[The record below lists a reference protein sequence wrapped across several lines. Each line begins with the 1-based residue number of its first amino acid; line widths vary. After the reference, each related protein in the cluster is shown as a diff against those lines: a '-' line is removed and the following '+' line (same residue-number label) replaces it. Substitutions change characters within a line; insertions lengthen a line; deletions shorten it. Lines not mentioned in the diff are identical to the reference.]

1 MINLLKPVRE
11 IIVELNQMES
21 KWTSIVIH
29 GVGKIQNVTY
39 DGHYWRF
46 TMRLNDGIHLNCSM
60 IANTSENYL
69 YFEEGDKIEFF
80 GRIHTYWQGLSPRYN
95 VSDIC
100 LDEVKLS
107 NEERFF
113 SDVLMW
119 NIKTHKGNFGENVA
133 YTRNERI
140 GCKESEIA
148 YIGEIEE
155 TESKWVYGTLVE
167 TKAGIILEL
176 IKFF

>member
-1 MINLLKPVRE
+1 MSDMLKPVRE
-11 IIVELNQMES
+11 CITELNQMES
-21 KWTSIVIH
+21 KWTSILIH
-29 GVGKIQNVTY
+29 GVGKIRNVTC

-60 IANTSENYL
+60 MAQNNEDYL

-80 GRIHTYWQGLSPRYN
+80 GKIHTYWRGLSPRYN

-100 LDEVKLS
+100 LDDVKLS
-107 NEERFF
+107 NEERLF

-133 YTRNERI
+133 YTKNEEI

-148 YIGEIEE
+148 CIGEIEE
-155 TESKWVYGTLVE
+155 SENKWAYGTLLKV
-167 TKAGIILEL
+167 KAGIILEL
-176 IKFF
+176 VKFF